1 MRVLCKASD
10 VSSDVR
16 CDVCGQGFT
25 VYYPRTSPQTEA
37 QVIVKVGAALQ
48 EHHRACSPEIDA
60 ASEEFHLAEWVSELT
75 FGTRLPGGK
84 GGWTGLTSEY
94 GYD

>member
-25 VYYPRTSPQTEA
+25 VYYARTSPQGEA
-37 QVIVKVGAALQ
+37 QVMANVAAALKD
-48 EHHRACSPEIDA
+48 HHGSCA
-60 ASEEFHLAEWVSELT
+60 AGTGPGADEFHLAEWVSELT
-75 FGTRLPGGK
+75 FGGK
-84 GGWTGLTSEY
+84 GRWTGLASEY
-94 GYD
+94 GYN